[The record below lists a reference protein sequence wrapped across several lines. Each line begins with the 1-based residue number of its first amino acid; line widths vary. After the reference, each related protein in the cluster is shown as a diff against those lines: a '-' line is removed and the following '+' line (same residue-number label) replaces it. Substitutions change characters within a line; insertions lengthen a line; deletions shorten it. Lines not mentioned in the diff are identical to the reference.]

1 MERYFRKVPPVP
13 TNIYLN
19 QSEALKVEHRVKL
32 AKICHFP
39 SIINTL
45 HRDENA
51 QVCKAIEKN
60 DFWILVGKIQDVLG
74 FDKKERKQFAR
85 SEFNKILI
93 VLLMFED
100 DIDILSE
107 ALMNPSISI
116 KMITIYIKLLTKRG
130 KGKKDEQILAEAKK
144 ILKEKKSRIIKAAE
158 INKAFKDLQIKQ
170 NVDLLIHYLSNEDKI
185 FILRQEVN
193 FLLH

>member
-1 MERYFRKVPPVP
+1 MIKIGRFSFNTETELFQYTMERYFRKVPPVP

-19 QSEALKVEHRVKL
+19 QSEALKLEHRVKL

-45 HRDENA
+45 YRDESS
-51 QVCKAIEKN
+51 QVRKAVEKN

-100 DIDILSE
+100 DIEILSE
-107 ALMNPSISI
+107 VLMNPSISI
-116 KMITIYIKLLTKRG
+116 KMITIYVKLLKKRG
-130 KGKKDEQILAEAKK
+130 KGKKDEQIENGVYNGCN
-144 ILKEKKSRIIKAAE
+144 IEMHVRSC
-158 INKAFKDLQIKQ
+158 
-170 NVDLLIHYLSNEDKI
+170 LISEVHRRC
-185 FILRQEVN
+185 LR
-193 FLLH
+193 